1 MSFAKGVEEKK
12 VSWEKYLLTVIFTF
26 GAFFVGM
33 LAATQ
38 LLQLTG
44 VMDATKSSLRFALN
58 LLPFLFGFV
67 GLLLSIK
74 FLLNRRILSIFT
86 SRQKFDWQR
95 FFFAFRLW
103 FGFQLV
109 FLLIGKASGLP
120 ISFDL
125 SIGNFLPLLLVS
137 ITLLPI
143 QTAFEDVFYRG
154 FLFQALSRVTGK
166 AIIALVAIALLFGW
180 MHSGN
185 PEVAIFGSYALVYY
199 CVSGLFLGLLAHF
212 DDGLELGMG
221 YHFANNF
228 FGAVMLTNTWQVFQ
242 SHALFT
248 DHSPPQFGWEMWIP
262 LAVLQPAMLY
272 AFYRVYR
279 WKNPLKRIL
288 E

>member
-1 MSFAKGVEEKK
+1 MSFAKGTEESKG
-12 VSWEKYLLTVIFTF
+12 SWENYLLTIIFTL
-26 GAFFVGM
+26 GAFLVGIFV
-33 LAATQ
+33 ASQ
-38 LLQLTG
+38 LLQATG
-44 VMDATKSSLRFALN
+44 LMNATKSSARFAIN
-58 LLPFLFGFV
+58 LLPFFFGFV

-74 FLLNRRILSIFT
+74 FLLNRPILSVFT

-125 SIGNFLPLLLVS
+125 SIGDFLPLLLVS
-137 ITLLPI
+137 LTLLPI
-143 QTAFEDVFYRG
+143 QTACEDLFYRG
-154 FLFQALSRVTGK
+154 FLFQGLTRLTGK
-166 AIIALVAIALLFGW
+166 ATLSVVVIALLFGW

-185 PEVAIFGSYALVYY
+185 PEVAIFGSYALIYY

-221 YHFANNF
+221 YHFANNL

-272 AFYRVYR
+272 AFYRIYR